1 MDITEKYEAMW
12 SGKDDLINNSLDNS
26 KTYAN

>member
-1 MDITEKYEAMW
+1 MDIIEKYEALW
-12 SGKDDLINNSLDNS
+12 SGKEENINNSLDNS